1 MAKTTSKNKKTP
13 FDTIRERFT
22 DRDIEMIRAI
32 KHDYDHRL
40 LDYEGEGLDDASWGY
55 ETGFLLSMNN
65 ANLLLRAALAALRSM
80 EGSEPV
86 GPYTIQRHPDGDRWQ
101 VIGPHGFT
109 SQWKSYELAKI
120 LRDEQNAAHPP
131 APAVV
136 ELSHVIKA
144 GDATFD
150 AWLEEVKGDGW
161 PEPSLGFIV
170 HKDKWIN
177 VTKPFRP

>member
-1 MAKTTSKNKKTP
+1 MSDKKTP
-13 FDTIRERFT
+13 LDTIREA
-22 DRDIEMIRAI
+22 IEYGKGCAAI
-32 KHDYDHRL
+32 VETIMNAQGVPMENMQHCV
-40 LDYEGEGLDDASWGY
+40 EGFWRREK
-55 ETGFLLSMNN
+55 E
-65 ANLLLRAALAALRSM
+65 ALAALRSM

-86 GPYTIQRHPDGDRWQ
+86 ADNWRCGKCHLDAPIRFRVFGLCHICASGITLSKRNETIARLTD
-101 VIGPHGFT
+101 
-109 SQWKSYELAKI
+109 
-120 LRDEQNAAHPP
+120 AHPP

>member
-1 MAKTTSKNKKTP
+1 MSDKKTP
-13 FDTIRERFT
+13 LNTIRESLHGALLKCAQYAQNPA
-22 DRDIEMIRAI
+22 RDPQEVDYALCVLVPEEIE
-32 KHDYDHRL
+32 
-40 LDYEGEGLDDASWGY
+40 E
-55 ETGFLLSMNN
+55 
-65 ANLLLRAALAALRSM
+65 ALAALRSM

-109 SQWKSYELAKI
+109 SQWKYYELAKI

>member
-1 MAKTTSKNKKTP
+1 MSTP
-13 FDTIRERFT
+13 KPFVSDEQIMEMSLVYQSDTGEEDGEPMSAEMRNSASLLHMRDLYELHVQQLVRER
-22 DRDIEMIRAI
+22 DE
-32 KHDYDHRL
+32 
-40 LDYEGEGLDDASWGY
+40 
-55 ETGFLLSMNN
+55 
-65 ANLLLRAALAALRSM
+65 ALAKVAKAAPQEEQGL
-80 EGSEPV
+80 EDGS
-86 GPYTIQRHPDGDRWQ
+86 
-101 VIGPHGFT
+101 
-109 SQWKSYELAKI
+109 L
-120 LRDEQNAAHPP
+120 HPP

>member
-1 MAKTTSKNKKTP
+1 MSTPKPFVSDEQIEVMASPYERSPGATRAFITGSKATRSLYEP
-13 FDTIRERFT
+13 HVQQLVRER
-22 DRDIEMIRAI
+22 DE
-32 KHDYDHRL
+32 
-40 LDYEGEGLDDASWGY
+40 
-55 ETGFLLSMNN
+55 
-65 ANLLLRAALAALRSM
+65 ALAKVAKAAPQEEQGL
-80 EGSEPV
+80 EDGS
-86 GPYTIQRHPDGDRWQ
+86 
-101 VIGPHGFT
+101 
-109 SQWKSYELAKI
+109 L
-120 LRDEQNAAHPP
+120 HPP